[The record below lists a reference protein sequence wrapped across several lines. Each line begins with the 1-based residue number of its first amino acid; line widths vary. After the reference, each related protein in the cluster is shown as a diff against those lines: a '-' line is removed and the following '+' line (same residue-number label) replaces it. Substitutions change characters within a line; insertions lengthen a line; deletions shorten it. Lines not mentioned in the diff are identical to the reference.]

1 MSNYN
6 IKLTPSFTNPATEG
20 SLDSSLLNGKSL
32 QRTFNMYE
40 INNDGNRKMIS
51 AKDGEEF
58 NNTTFQNSSG
68 TGTFEADS
76 APNPYFYMTSEENS
90 IEW

>member
-6 IKLTPSFTNPATEG
+6 VKLTPNFTNPATEG

-68 TGTFEADS
+68 TGTFEANS
-76 APNPYFYMTSEENS
+76 EPNPYFYMTSEENS